1 MQSGRR
7 IDTVDDETVVDV
19 RIKIAGLWTSTMF
32 VFAYVDIFSF
42 SFRADVLNGA
52 LAGTVSIF
60 TIDQVFFKSFVRVVA
75 RPRRDLGEAERLQ
88 LAPDRGLVERDS
100 GPPRQVTTV
109 YILLS
114 SLMVYLSLTLPAK
127 INRWSNVI
135 LAMLYAVSIAASCI
149 GETWYYYFLGSFV
162 EIILLL
168 VLIRHA
174 WRWR

>member
-42 SFRADVLNGA
+42 FRADVLNGA

-60 TIDQVFFKSFVRVVA
+60 TIDQSF
-75 RPRRDLGEAERLQ
+75 LLI
-88 LAPDRGLVERDS
+88 
-100 GPPRQVTTV
+100 TTV

-135 LAMLYAVSIAASCI
+135 LAMLYTN
-149 GETWYYYFLGSFV
+149 G
-162 EIILLL
+162 
-168 VLIRHA
+168 H
-174 WRWR
+174 

>member
-42 SFRADVLNGA
+42 FRADVLNGA

-60 TIDQVFFKSFVRVVA
+60 TIDQSF
-75 RPRRDLGEAERLQ
+75 LLI
-88 LAPDRGLVERDS
+88 
-100 GPPRQVTTV
+100 TTV